1 MTRKLYTYN
10 LKSFN
15 ASRKKRIN
23 YFKTDGLITFNWTLK
38 VLSFR
43 AFAPAFVTVF
53 FFLRNIFHIIDI
65 MLYMYALYRE
75 IYGWL

>member
-1 MTRKLYTYN
+1 ML
-10 LKSFN
+10 LE
-15 ASRKKRIN
+15 KKRIN

-53 FFLRNIFHIIDI
+53 FSFCETYFILSILCYTC
-65 MLYMYALYRE
+65 MLCIGKFTDGCKGRTFM
-75 IYGWL
+75 I